1 MRELA
6 VAMAVVIG
14 LMACGV
20 ALGQEEEATL
30 DIVNAG
36 KAMREA
42 ADQGEWADAYSRA
55 RQIVQAT
62 GDTLKNRSAEELY
75 WIAMSHMYL
84 MAQVFEMAEQAG
96 LPAERAKFATD
107 VVDWVKGAKT
117 EEEVRVISHGEQV
130 NLEDYL
136 VEGQTVIFDFTS
148 KYCGPCVRL
157 GPYLEQLAQE
167 RDDIVLVKVDIN
179 RPGQQGIDWQS
190 PVARQ
195 FNLQSIPAFKVY
207 GPEGDLVAEG
217 DRARQM
223 VMQWIQQLQG

>member
-6 VAMAVVIG
+6 LATAVVIG
-14 LMACGV
+14 LTTCGIAV
-20 ALGQEEEATL
+20 AQEEEGAAL
-30 DIVNAG
+30 DVLSVG
-36 KAMREA
+36 QAMREA
-42 ADQGEWADAYSRA
+42 ADQGEWGDVYSHA
-55 RQIVQAT
+55 RQIVDGT
-62 GDTLKNRSAEELY
+62 RETLKERSAEELY
-75 WIAMSHMYL
+75 WVATAHMYL
-84 MAQVFEMAEQAG
+84 MAQVFEMSEQAG
-96 LPAERAKFATD
+96 LPAEKAKFATD
-107 VVDWVKGAKT
+107 VVDWVKGSKT
-117 EEEVRVISHGEQV
+117 EEVRVISHGEQV

-157 GPYLEQLAQE
+157 DPYLKQLAEE

-179 RPGQQGIDWQS
+179 RPDRRGIDWQS

-195 FNLQSIPAFKVY
+195 FELQSIPNFKVY

-223 VMQWIQQLQG
+223 VLQWIQELQG